1 MEMAAAALMR
11 CALRFLHAEARG
23 WQGSL
28 ATRVAT
34 HLPPTALRGVA
45 AARGVAR
52 LTQVVPVA
60 IVSALAQLCAP
71 NEF

>member
-1 MEMAAAALMR
+1 VSDWVEMAAAALMR

-28 ATRVAT
+28 V
-34 HLPPTALRGVA
+34 LQPL
-45 AARGVAR
+45 R